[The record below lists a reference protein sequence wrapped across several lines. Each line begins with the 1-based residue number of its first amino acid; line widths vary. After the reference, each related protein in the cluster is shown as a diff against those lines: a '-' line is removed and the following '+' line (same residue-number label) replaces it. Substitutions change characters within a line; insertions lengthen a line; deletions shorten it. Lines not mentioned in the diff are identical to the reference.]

1 MIGLATRFIE
11 GNAMKITVNG
21 KEEQLEA
28 TLSIAGY
35 LEKKG
40 VQGNA
45 VVERNF
51 VIVKRGT
58 YSEVELQ
65 DGDQLEVVQM
75 MAGG

>member
-1 MIGLATRFIE
+1 
-11 GNAMKITVNG
+11 MKITVNG
-21 KEEQLEA
+21 KEEQLDA

>member
-1 MIGLATRFIE
+1 
-11 GNAMKITVNG
+11 MKITVNG
-21 KEEQLEA
+21 KEEQLDA
-28 TLSIAGY
+28 TLSIAAY

>member
-1 MIGLATRFIE
+1 MTRNFE
-11 GNAMKITVNG
+11 MKITVNG
-21 KEEQLEA
+21 KEEQLDA